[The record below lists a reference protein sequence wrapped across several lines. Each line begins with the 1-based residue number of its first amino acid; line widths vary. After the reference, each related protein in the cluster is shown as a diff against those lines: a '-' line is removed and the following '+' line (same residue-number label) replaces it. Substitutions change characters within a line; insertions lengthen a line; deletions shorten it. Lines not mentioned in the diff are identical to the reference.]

1 MSKPTVYVETTVIGH
16 LASRPRNDI
25 LVTARQISSK
35 LWWDGRDRYALL
47 ASQIVYD
54 ECAAGDSTAASERL
68 AFIDG
73 FQMLA
78 VSLAAEQLAN
88 ELIRKFGIPPTEPR
102 DALHISIAAVNGV
115 QYLLTWN
122 FRHIANIET
131 RSIIE
136 RVCRDN
142 GYTPPLICSPDEML
156 GL

>member
-73 FQMLA
+73 FQML
-78 VSLAAEQLAN
+78 
-88 ELIRKFGIPPTEPR
+88 
-102 DALHISIAAVNGV
+102 
-115 QYLLTWN
+115 
-122 FRHIANIET
+122 
-131 RSIIE
+131 
-136 RVCRDN
+136 
-142 GYTPPLICSPDEML
+142 

>member
-1 MSKPTVYVETTVIGH
+1 MTFWS
-16 LASRPRNDI
+16 L
-25 LVTARQISSK
+25 
-35 LWWDGRDRYALL
+35 RDRSHPNCGGMAAIDTRCLHP
-47 ASQIVYD
+47 QIAYD

-78 VSLAAEQLAN
+78 VSLAAEQLTN
-88 ELIRKFGIPPTEPR
+88 QLIRKFGVPPTEPR
-102 DALHISIAAVNGV
+102 YAPHISIAAVNGV